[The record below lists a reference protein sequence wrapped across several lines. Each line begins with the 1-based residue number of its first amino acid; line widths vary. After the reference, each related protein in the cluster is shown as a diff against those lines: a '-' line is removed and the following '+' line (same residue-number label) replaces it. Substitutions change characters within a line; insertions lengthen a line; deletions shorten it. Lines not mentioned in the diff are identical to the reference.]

1 MVGQNGKWH
10 DVTSSFA
17 VELLLRH
24 AYCSVLPFA
33 VTSRHLPFA
42 MLASHSEINCTSEQP
57 GTGSC
62 GVLNI
67 AQFHNI
73 ASKSKRT

>member
-1 MVGQNGKWH
+1 MAERPNG
-10 DVTSSFA
+10 VTSL
-17 VELLLRH
+17 VVLLLAITSH
-24 AYCSVLPFA
+24 LYCLVVPFA
-33 VTSRHLPFA
+33 VTSCHLPFA

-67 AQFHNI
+67 AQSHNI